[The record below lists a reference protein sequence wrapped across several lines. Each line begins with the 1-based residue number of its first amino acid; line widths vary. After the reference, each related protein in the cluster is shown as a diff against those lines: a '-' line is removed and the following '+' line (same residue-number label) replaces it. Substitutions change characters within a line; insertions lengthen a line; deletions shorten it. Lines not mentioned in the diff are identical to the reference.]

1 MQARPL
7 THEEIEIVRQ
17 HLQDGSGR
25 DRCLFE
31 LGINCGLRV
40 SELVSLD
47 NKDVWQYH
55 RPVSR
60 LELTLTK
67 GGRPRAVPLNQR
79 AKAAVTELMEQKA
92 VSDRDLRPVAPLF
105 LNDNDHRLS
114 RHGAQYILKDI
125 YRTCELSGKLTTHT
139 LRKTF
144 ATRLLNNGVTL
155 KEIQELLG
163 HSSLAT
169 TERYLSVTEDQLSR
183 AVASLEG

>member
-7 THEEIEIVRQ
+7 TTEEIEAVRE
-17 HLQDGSGR
+17 HLERRSAR
-25 DRCLFE
+25 DRCIFE
-31 LGINCGLRV
+31 IGTNCGLRV

-47 NKDVWQYH
+47 NKDVWQYN

-67 GGRPRAVPLNQR
+67 GGKPRAVPLNQK
-79 AKAAVTELMEQKA
+79 AKAAISALMEQKA
-92 VSDRDLRPVAPLF
+92 ASHRDCRPTAPLF

-114 RHGAQYILKDI
+114 RHGVQYVLKDI
-125 YRTCELSGKLTTHT
+125 YCQCELSGKLTTHS

-155 KEIQELLG
+155 REIQHLLG

-169 TERYLSVTEDQLSR
+169 TERYLSITEDQLSR